1 MKKPNF
7 FEKFL
12 ASFTV
17 TVKFWAAVTF
27 FICVILGIAIFSAV
41 NLNRAQ
47 IFSETIFENYG
58 ISQGYVG
65 EMMAGVERQRVYLR
79 DAVLDRVDGAVEKAA
94 ANIVTEDAAF
104 RENISQLGAIMTDA
118 EGLAL
123 LKQIE
128 NDFNAFAVVRDE
140 IVEYAQTDP
149 AHADEVL
156 TSQNAADIVKAIQTS
171 IRSGMDYLREN
182 ANTSLILHKQTEKAS
197 ELGLLIVGGVLTV
210 ISLFIGALFIRT
222 IGVPIKRLSD
232 AAGKLAQGNLDAF
245 GGDNGLTEG
254 KDEVV
259 RLRKVFA
266 QMLGV
271 IQGLNAD
278 INLLTAAAREGRLSV
293 RADESAHDGAFREIV
308 AGINKTLDAV
318 VEPVN
323 EAAGVLGELS
333 RGNLNARVTGEYE
346 GDHAIIKEALNATVD
361 ALNAQI
367 GEVSEVLEKVAE
379 GDLTESITGEFVGDF
394 DTLKQSVNRIVDA
407 LNTVLSDINTAAEQ
421 VAGGTKQVSDG
432 SQATSQGATEQASS
446 IEELTASIASI
457 AEQTRQNALNAN
469 QSRQLASR
477 AREGAVDGDAKMRE
491 LQQAMEEINES
502 SSRISKVIKA
512 IDDIAFQTNILA
524 LNAAVEAAR
533 AGVHGKGF
541 AVVAEEVRNLAGKSA
556 NAAKETAALIEDSI
570 RKTEVGANMAK
581 LTAGALSS
589 IVGGMEENAS
599 ITEGIAAASSDQA
612 TAIAQVNK
620 GIEQMSQ
627 VVQTNSATAQEAAAA
642 SEELSGQA
650 ELLKNMIGR
659 FKLKGQIVRK
669 PAATV
674 APKLQNTHEKISLD
688 ANDFGKY

>member
-1 MKKPNF
+1 MKGFKKINTIYKMLGSFLIIALLITAFGVQSVTTLRSILSDTDGLYNNNTHAISHMLDVMQYYQRTRVIIRDVIMIEDAETKQSEIENLESKYVLIDEAISSMKPLLHEDHAALLSEITQQM
-7 FEKFL
+7 EKAREYNQMAIDSEL
-12 ASFTV
+12 KGSDGYLILMSEEADAAASAVQDSLSRLEQEVIDEADSVYAAINTKGTTNTTIFTV
-17 TVKFWAAVTF
+17 VLLVCDALAILMGVLLTRMVVKPLLITAGQIKKLAEGEDAGE
-27 FICVILGIAIFSAV
+27 INLSALGGEFRIIGE
-41 NLNRAQ
+41 NLLRLR
-47 IFSETIFENYG
+47 ETIHKMNSN
-58 ISQGYVG
+58 ILLLAD
-65 EMMAGVERQRVYLR
+65 AG
-79 DAVLDRVDGAVEKAA
+79 
-94 ANIVTEDAAF
+94 T
-104 RENISQLGAIMTDA
+104 
-118 EGLAL
+118 
-123 LKQIE
+123 
-128 NDFNAFAVVRDE
+128 
-140 IVEYAQTDP
+140 
-149 AHADEVL
+149 H
-156 TSQNAADIVKAIQTS
+156 
-171 IRSGMDYLREN
+171 
-182 ANTSLILHKQTEKAS
+182 
-197 ELGLLIVGGVLTV
+197 
-210 ISLFIGALFIRT
+210 
-222 IGVPIKRLSD
+222 
-232 AAGKLAQGNLDAF
+232 GK
-245 GGDNGLTEG
+245 
-254 KDEVV
+254 
-259 RLRKVFA
+259 
-266 QMLGV
+266 
-271 IQGLNAD
+271 
-278 INLLTAAAREGRLSV
+278 LSV
-293 RADESAHDGAFREIV
+293 RADTEGMKGYYLDMV

-318 VEPVN
+318 IEPVN

-333 RGNLNARVTGEYE
+333 RGNLNARVEGEYE
-346 GDHAIIKEALNATVD
+346 GDHAIIKEALNTTVD

-367 GEVSEVLEKVAE
+367 GEVSTVLEKVAE
-379 GDLTESITGEFVGDF
+379 GDLTEGVTGEFVGDF

-432 SQATSQGATEQASS
+432 SQAISQGATEQASS

-674 APKLQNTHEKISLD
+674 APKLQNTHEKISLH